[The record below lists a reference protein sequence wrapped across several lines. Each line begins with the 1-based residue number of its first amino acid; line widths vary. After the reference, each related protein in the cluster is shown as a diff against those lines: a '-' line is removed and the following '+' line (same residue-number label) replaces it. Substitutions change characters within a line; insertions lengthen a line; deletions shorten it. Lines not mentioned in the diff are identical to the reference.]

1 MNKRI
6 NGSVLWLIAA
16 MLLAAPSLQAQVT
29 LSGSIQSDILIPQDD
44 EKIGT
49 EHYSDWALTN
59 TYVDLKLGSKYVEAG
74 TRFSPRQNLQRPV
87 YHRG

>member
-1 MNKRI
+1 MKNRI

-16 MLLAAPSLQAQVT
+16 MLLVAPSLQAQVT

-59 TYVDLKLGSKYVEAG
+59 TYVDLKLGSKYVEAAA
-74 TRFSPRQNLQRPV
+74 RL
-87 YHRG
+87 